1 MIKDPRIKVAAA
13 LMVGVLSLIG
23 GAHAASAATPA
34 TRYACDERQNMVV
47 QRAGSNAHVDFI
59 DRSYDLRRARSS
71 IGVKYVSDNAALII
85 DGRSAV
91 FVAEDRLQLGACVEA
106 MRIAAR

>member
-1 MIKDPRIKVAAA
+1 VIKDTRIKVAAA
-13 LMVGVLSLIG
+13 LMICVLSLIG
-23 GAHAASAATPA
+23 AAQAASAVTLA
-34 TRYACDERQNMVV
+34 TRYACDARQNLVV
-47 QRAGSNAHVDFI
+47 QRSASSAHVDFI

-71 IGVKYVSDNAALII
+71 IGVKYLSENAALII

-91 FVAEDRLQLGACVEA
+91 FVAEDRLQLGACVET

>member
-1 MIKDPRIKVAAA
+1 MFKNARIRVAVA
-13 LMVGVLSLIG
+13 LMIGVLSLIG

-34 TRYACDERQNMVV
+34 IRYACDARQNLVV
-47 QRAGSNAHVDFI
+47 QRTASNAHVHFI

-71 IGVKYVSDNAALII
+71 IGVKYLSENAALII

-91 FVAEDRLQLGACVEA
+91 FVAEDRPQLGACVEA